1 MIALE
6 SGARFAKHLPLT
18 NDLDDNDE
26 VILKKLAILGSTG
39 SIGTNVLDVVRQFP
53 DRFQVVG
60 LAAGRNLRL
69 LAEQIT
75 IFRPLAASV
84 ADEELA
90 RELAS
95 LLPNDCVCRIAAG
108 PQGAIEVA
116 TGTGADLVVAAM
128 VGAVGLEPTMAALQA
143 GIPVALANKETLVC
157 AGPLVMAT
165 ARRRGAAILPIDSE
179 HSAIFQAIQGHRPQ
193 DIRRLWLTAS
203 GGPFWRTSKEELATV
218 TPAAALKHPNW
229 DMGPKITIDSATL
242 MNKGLEVIEA
252 SVLFELP
259 PAQIEVYIHP
269 QSIIHSLVE
278 YIDGSVIAQL
288 GIPDM
293 RVPISYAL
301 AYPERLPLA
310 LPPLNLLA
318 VGQLSFEP
326 PDLER
331 FPCLRLAYD
340 AIAAGGDMPAVL
352 NAANEVAVTAF
363 LRGTISFLAIPQ
375 VIERVMARHQPMPL
389 ESLEQVLLVDSWAR
403 QQAEKIISMEF

>member
-1 MIALE
+1 M
-6 SGARFAKHLPLT
+6 
-18 NDLDDNDE
+18 
-26 VILKKLAILGSTG
+26 KKLAILGSTG
-39 SIGTNVLDVVRQFP
+39 SIGTNVLEVVRQFP

-69 LAEQIT
+69 LAEQILV
-75 IFRPLAASV
+75 FRPQVASV
-84 ADEELA
+84 AEAELA
-90 RELAS
+90 RELETM
-95 LLPNDCVCRIAAG
+95 LPDDCGCQVVSG
-108 PQGAIEVA
+108 VGGVKEVA
-116 TGTGADLVVAAM
+116 ANTGADLVVAAM
-128 VGAVGLEPTMAALQA
+128 VGAAGLEPTLAAIET
-143 GIPVALANKETLVC
+143 GIPIALANKETLVS
-157 AGPLVMAT
+157 AGSLIMA
-165 ARRRGAAILPIDSE
+165 AAQRRQVAILPIDSE

-203 GGPFWRTSKEELATV
+203 GGPFWRKSKEELARV

-252 SVLFELP
+252 SVLFDLP
-259 PAQIEVYIHP
+259 PERIEVHIHP

-301 AYPERLPLA
+301 AYPERLPLK
-310 LPPLNLLA
+310 LPPLNLFE

-331 FPCLRLAYD
+331 FPCLKLAYD
-340 AIAAGGDMPAVL
+340 ALAVGGDMPAVL
-352 NAANEVAVTAF
+352 NAANEVAVAAF
-363 LRGTISFLAIPQ
+363 IRGSLGFLDIPR
-375 VIERVMARHQPMPL
+375 VIEEVMAHHQATPL
-389 ESLEQVLLVDSWAR
+389 ESLEQVLLVDAWAR
-403 QQAEKIISMEF
+403 QEAEKFITKES